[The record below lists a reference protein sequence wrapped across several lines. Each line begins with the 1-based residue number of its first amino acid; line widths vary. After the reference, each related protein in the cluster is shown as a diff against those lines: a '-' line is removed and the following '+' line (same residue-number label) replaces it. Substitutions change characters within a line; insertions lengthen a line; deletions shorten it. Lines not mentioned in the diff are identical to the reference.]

1 MSEPINRALLPA
13 GLRDVLPGEAA
24 FEATVVQS
32 LLATFSAHG
41 YDRVK
46 PPLLEFEDS
55 LLDGLGADL
64 AAQTFRVMD
73 PVTQRMMGMRADMT
87 VQVARVASSRLAREP
102 RPLRLSYAGD
112 VLRVKGSQL
121 RPDRQFIQA
130 GLELIGCDTPE
141 ADAEVIVV
149 AARALDAIGVRHLS
163 VDLTLPPLVPLIL
176 EAAGL
181 SEAEKQEVRHALDHK
196 DAAEVAALPAAVAP
210 LLGRLLDVCGP
221 FDRAFPILAELD
233 LPPQARAWQQRL
245 GAVAERLKALAPCV
259 RLTLDA
265 VENRGFEYHTGLC
278 YTFFAQGWRHHLGR
292 GGRYGGAAG
301 REPATGASLYLHSLI
316 GILPKPASAPRLLV
330 PLEGADP
337 ERLDALRAEGF
348 VTIAA
353 VSSAADWMAEAIRLN
368 CTHLLQNGRPSP
380 VVGAQSSNERENP

>member
-24 FEATVVQS
+24 FEAAVVQS

-87 VQVARVASSRLAREP
+87 VQVARVAASRLVREP

-149 AARALDAIGVRHLS
+149 AARALDAIGVRRLS

-176 EAAGL
+176 DAAGL
-181 SEAEKQEVRHALDHK
+181 SEDEKQEARHALDHK
-196 DAAEVAALPAAVAP
+196 DAAEVAALPPVVAP
-210 LLGRLLDVCGP
+210 TLGRLLDVCGP
-221 FDRAFPILAELD
+221 FERAFPVLAALD
-233 LPPQARAWQQRL
+233 LPPAARAWQTRL
-245 GAVAERLKALAPCV
+245 GAVAQRLKALAPCV
-259 RLTLDA
+259 RLTVDA

-278 YTFFAQGWRHHLGR
+278 YTFFAEGWRHHLGR
-292 GGRYGGAAG
+292 GGRYGGEG

-316 GILPKPASAPRLLV
+316 GILPKPEPAPRVLV
-330 PLEGADP
+330 PLDGADP
-337 ERLDALRAEGF
+337 AHLDALRAEGF
-348 VTIAA
+348 VTVAA
-353 VSSAADWMAEAIRLN
+353 VAPAADWSAEAIRLN
-368 CTHLLQNGRPSP
+368 CTHLLEHGRPCP
-380 VVGAQSSNERENP
+380 VEGAQSSSEREHS